1 MKIFETH
8 AHYDDERFDEDRDEL
23 ISSMLS
29 DTGELDYIVNVGAS
43 RQGCEAS
50 LALAAQYEKVY
61 AAIGFHPE
69 DIVRLKESDIEW
81 LENMLGESKARL
93 LRLEKSDLITTMC
106 QMMQM
111 LRRLKRSSNEN
122 GLQHRWMLRTAHTC
136 R

>member
-50 LALAAQYEKVY
+50 LALAAQYE
-61 AAIGFHPE
+61 
-69 DIVRLKESDIEW
+69 
-81 LENMLGESKARL
+81 NCL
-93 LRLEKSDLITTMC
+93 LYTSPSPRDT
-106 QMMQM
+106 
-111 LRRLKRSSNEN
+111 R
-122 GLQHRWMLRTAHTC
+122 
-136 R
+136 

>member
-50 LALAAQYEKVY
+50 LALAAQYEGIRSDWLPPGGY
-61 AAIGFHPE
+61 CQIERIGH
-69 DIVRLKESDIEW
+69 
-81 LENMLGESKARL
+81 
-93 LRLEKSDLITTMC
+93 
-106 QMMQM
+106 
-111 LRRLKRSSNEN
+111 
-122 GLQHRWMLRTAHTC
+122 
-136 R
+136 

>member
-50 LALAAQYEKVY
+50 LALLHNMKRYTQ
-61 AAIGFHPE
+61 
-69 DIVRLKESDIEW
+69 RLVS
-81 LENMLGESKARL
+81 
-93 LRLEKSDLITTMC
+93 T
-106 QMMQM
+106 
-111 LRRLKRSSNEN
+111 RRIL
-122 GLQHRWMLRTAHTC
+122 C
-136 R
+136 D

>member
-61 AAIGFHPE
+61 AAIGYHPE
-69 DIVRLKESDIEW
+69 DIVRLKESDICFNI
-81 LENMLGESKARL
+81 LLTRYDFPLPRL
-93 LRLEKSDLITTMC
+93 PVIKMCFLPVILKNVITASAS
-106 QMMQM
+106 
-111 LRRLKRSSNEN
+111 R
-122 GLQHRWMLRTAHTC
+122 
-136 R
+136 

>member
-23 ISSMLS
+23 ISCMLS

-69 DIVRLKESDIEW
+69 DIVRLKESDICF
-81 LENMLGESKARL
+81 NIL
-93 LRLEKSDLITTMC
+93 LTR
-106 QMMQM
+106 
-111 LRRLKRSSNEN
+111 
-122 GLQHRWMLRTAHTC
+122 
-136 R
+136 